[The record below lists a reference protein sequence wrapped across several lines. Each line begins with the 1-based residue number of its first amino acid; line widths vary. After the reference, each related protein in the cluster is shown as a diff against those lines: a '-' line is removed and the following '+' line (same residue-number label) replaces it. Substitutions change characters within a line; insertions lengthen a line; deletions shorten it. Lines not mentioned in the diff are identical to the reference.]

1 MGNVIL
7 NETPEVASANDTPSE
22 ETNAVTDLTK
32 QRDLAKQKIILSDK
46 MRDDMYTYLYQK
58 NKYANELKKSGLM
71 CDVICA
77 DDLLSGFSCL
87 LQLGG
92 LGGLRP
98 NTVVLGFKSDW
109 QKASLESLATYEAII
124 HNSLVNDRGIMI
136 VRDPTKAF
144 AASVMDPE
152 VEAAQS
158 AKNVEVEV
166 EEKKEEDQEDQDNII
181 TLSSSAKVSD
191 GKIHV
196 STARSMSTAIDLG
209 SKKKRFGKKKSEKR
223 RIDVWWLADVGFLF

>member
-1 MGNVIL
+1 
-7 NETPEVASANDTPSE
+7 
-22 ETNAVTDLTK
+22 
-32 QRDLAKQKIILSDK
+32 
-46 MRDDMYTYLYQK
+46 
-58 NKYANELKKSGLM
+58 
-71 CDVICA
+71 
-77 DDLLSGFSCL
+77 
-87 LQLGG
+87 
-92 LGGLRP
+92 
-98 NTVVLGFKSDW
+98 
-109 QKASLESLATYEAII
+109 
-124 HNSLVNDRGIMI
+124 
-136 VRDPTKAF
+136 
-144 AASVMDPE
+144 MDPE

-166 EEKKEEDQEDQDNII
+166 EETKEEDQEDQEDQDNII